1 MLCQFERLVYPKTAQ
16 AVTPTSYMVAIYR
29 PCEKLMGSS
38 GTPLT
43 QIKAVGFCLP
53 LSGNLRYELKGSWKR
68 DPKHGMQYEVEQY
81 DEILIPTREGILAYL
96 TSGQIKGV
104 GPKVAEKIYACFGD
118 QTLDILDHDPDQ
130 LLTVRG
136 IGPGR
141 LKRIRDS
148 YLANRAARDVV
159 AFLAPHGITVNRAVK
174 LFEIYGRQTLN
185 IVQNHPY
192 RLCEVVGISFHT
204 ADKIAMSM
212 GLPRT
217 SPERVDQAL
226 LFTLANAEGA
236 GHLCLEKHR
245 FIELCLSLLETPEL
259 TGDMLANRAMR
270 MLADGRLSSY
280 LGNVY
285 REKTAWLEQ
294 HLAEKIFSQSV
305 QKGASPIVDINGE
318 ISAEETHLRIR
329 FAAEQKAAIES
340 ALTEHLTV
348 ITGGPGTGKTMIQK
362 AILDIYR
369 KHNPKAH
376 IVCCAPTGRAARRM
390 EESTGHPASTVHRAI
405 GLYAGDDGS
414 FGTPTPLNADLL
426 LVDEVSMLDIFVAN
440 ALFDAVKPGC
450 QVVLIGDADQLP
462 SVGPGAVLSEI
473 IASGCVPVVRLDKV
487 YRQREG
493 SRIAINAKLIR
504 HGNLAL
510 EYCSDFQFVN
520 SPQLPDSA
528 ETMVALYLQEVR
540 RCGVD
545 NVALLTPYR
554 QKTETSVNAL
564 NTRLRDLLNPPLPG
578 KTEVSCGSRV
588 FRCGD
593 KVMQTRNYQDV
604 SNGDI
609 GYITSIHEDGDDT
622 VVQVSFGGRVVD
634 YDLSML
640 EQLDLGYAFTVHKS
654 QGAEYRSVILNLQN
668 AHYIMLTRPL
678 VYTAITR
685 GKERVVIVGERRA
698 LCMAINRTDTE
709 RRGTCLANRLQ
720 KLFQENKQ
728 KGL

>member
-1 MLCQFERLVYPKTAQ
+1 MLCQFERLVYPKTVQ
-16 AVTPTSYMVAIYR
+16 AVTPSSYMVAIYR
-29 PCEKLMGSS
+29 PCEQLLGSS
-38 GTPLT
+38 GTPMT

-81 DEILIPTREGILAYL
+81 DEILIPTKEGILAYL
-96 TSGQIKGV
+96 CSGQIKGV
-104 GPKVAEKIYACFGD
+104 GPKVAERIYDTFGD
-118 QTLDILDHDPDQ
+118 RTLDILDHDPDK
-130 LLTVRG
+130 LLTVSG

-159 AFLAPHGITVNRAVK
+159 AFLAPHGITANRAVK

-192 RLCEVVGISFHT
+192 RLCEVAGISFHT

-212 GLPRT
+212 GLSRC

-226 LFTLANAEGA
+226 LFTLADAEGK
-236 GHLCLEKHR
+236 GHLCMEKHH
-245 FIELCLSLLETPEL
+245 FISACLQILETPEL
-259 TGDMLANRAMR
+259 TEEMLANRAAR
-270 MLADGRLSSY
+270 MLADGRLTSY
-280 LGNVY
+280 LGFVY
-285 REKTAWLEQ
+285 RERTAWLEQ
-294 HLAEKIFSQSV
+294 HLAENIFSQTAMKV
-305 QKGASPIVDINGE
+305 TSPIVDVGRE
-318 ISAEETHLRIR
+318 ISAEEARLKLRL
-329 FAAEQKAAIES
+329 ASEQKAAIET
-340 ALTEHLTV
+340 ALTQPLTV

-362 AILDIYR
+362 AILDIYQ
-369 KHNPKAH
+369 KHNPKAR

-405 GLYAGDDGS
+405 GLYTGDDGC
-414 FGTPTPLNADLL
+414 FGTPTPLHADLL
-426 LVDEVSMLDIFVAN
+426 LVDEISMLDIYVAS
-440 ALFDAVKPGC
+440 ALFDAIQPGC

-462 SVGPGAVLSEI
+462 SVGPGAVLSEM
-473 IASGCVPVVRLDKV
+473 IASACVPVVRLDKV

-510 EYCSDFQFVN
+510 EYGPDFQFWN

-528 ETMVALYLQEVR
+528 ETMVQLYLQEVR
-540 RCGVD
+540 RYGVD
-545 NVALLTPYR
+545 NVALLTPFR

-564 NTRLRDLLNPPLPG
+564 NTRLRDLLNPPGAG
-578 KTEVSCGSRV
+578 KPEVSCGSRL
-588 FRCGD
+588 FRLGD
-593 KVMQTRNYQDV
+593 KVMQTRNYRDV

-609 GYITSIHEDGDDT
+609 GYIISIRKDGDET
-622 VVQVSFGGRVVD
+622 MLQVDFGGRIAE
-634 YDLSML
+634 YDPSML
-640 EQLDLGYAFTVHKS
+640 DQLDLGYASTVHKS
-654 QGAEYRSVILNLQN
+654 QGAEYKSVILNLQN

-685 GKERVVIVGERRA
+685 GKEKVIIVGERRA
-698 LCMAINRTDTE
+698 LCMAINRTDAE
-709 RRGTCLANRLQ
+709 RRGTCLAHRLQ
-720 KLFQENKQ
+720 TLSKSK
-728 KGL
+728 

>member
-29 PCEKLMGSS
+29 PCEKLMGSA

-104 GPKVAEKIYACFGD
+104 GPKVAEKIYECFGD

-159 AFLAPHGITVNRAVK
+159 AFLAPHGITANRAVK

-192 RLCEVVGISFHT
+192 RLCEVAGISFHT
-204 ADKIAMSM
+204 ADRIAMSM
-212 GLPRT
+212 GLPRA
-217 SPERVDQAL
+217 SAERVDQAL
-226 LFTLANAEGA
+226 LFTLADAESK
-236 GHLCLEKHR
+236 GHLCMDKHK
-245 FIELCLSLLETPEL
+245 FISACLLLLDTPEL
-259 TGDMLANRAMR
+259 TEEMLANRAAR
-270 MLADGRLSSY
+270 MLADGRLTSY
-280 LGNVY
+280 LGFVY
-285 REKTAWLEQ
+285 RERTAWLEQ
-294 HLAEKIFSQSV
+294 HLAEKIFAQSV
-305 QKGASPIVDINGE
+305 QNGASSIVDINEE
-318 ISAEETHLRIR
+318 ISAEEAHLKIR
-329 FAAEQKAAIES
+329 FAAEQKAAIET
-340 ALTEHLTV
+340 ALTERLTV

-362 AILDIYR
+362 AILDIYQ

-414 FGTPTPLNADLL
+414 FGTPTPLTADLL
-426 LVDEVSMLDIFVAN
+426 LVDEISMLDIYVAS

-462 SVGPGAVLSEI
+462 SVGPGAVLSEM

-487 YRQREG
+487 YRQQEG

-510 EYCSDFQFVN
+510 EYGSDFQFVN

-528 ETMVALYLQEVR
+528 EAMVQLYLQEVR

-564 NTRLRDLLNPPLPG
+564 NQRLRDLLNPPMPG
-578 KTEVSCGSRV
+578 KAEVSCGSRV

-593 KVMQTRNYQDV
+593 KVMQTRNFRDV

-622 VVQVSFGGRVVD
+622 LLQVNFGGRIAE

-640 EQLDLGYAFTVHKS
+640 DQLDLGYASTVHKS
-654 QGAEYRSVILNLQN
+654 QGAEYRSVILNLQT

-685 GKERVVIVGERRA
+685 GKEKVIIVGERRA
-698 LCMAINRTDTE
+698 LCMAISRTDAE
-709 RRGTCLANRLQ
+709 RRGTCLAHRLRTIKSENRKDL
-720 KLFQENKQ
+720 
-728 KGL
+728 

>member
-1 MLCQFERLVYPKTAQ
+1 
-16 AVTPTSYMVAIYR
+16 
-29 PCEKLMGSS
+29 
-38 GTPLT
+38 
-43 QIKAVGFCLP
+43 
-53 LSGNLRYELKGSWKR
+53 
-68 DPKHGMQYEVEQY
+68 
-81 DEILIPTREGILAYL
+81 
-96 TSGQIKGV
+96 
-104 GPKVAEKIYACFGD
+104 
-118 QTLDILDHDPDQ
+118 
-130 LLTVRG
+130 
-136 IGPGR
+136 
-141 LKRIRDS
+141 
-148 YLANRAARDVV
+148 
-159 AFLAPHGITVNRAVK
+159 
-174 LFEIYGRQTLN
+174 
-185 IVQNHPY
+185 
-192 RLCEVVGISFHT
+192 
-204 ADKIAMSM
+204 
-212 GLPRT
+212 
-217 SPERVDQAL
+217 
-226 LFTLANAEGA
+226 
-236 GHLCLEKHR
+236 
-245 FIELCLSLLETPEL
+245 
-259 TGDMLANRAMR
+259 MLANRAMR

-305 QKGASPIVDINGE
+305 KNKVSPIVDVGEE
-318 ISAEETHLRIR
+318 ISAEEARLKLR
-329 FAAEQKAAIES
+329 FAAEQKAAIET
-340 ALTEHLTV
+340 ALTAPLCV
-348 ITGGPGTGKTMIQK
+348 ITGGPGTGKTMIQR
-362 AILDIYR
+362 AILEIYQ
-369 KHNPKAH
+369 KNHPKGR

-414 FGTPTPLNADLL
+414 FGTPTSLNADLL

-440 ALFDAVKPGC
+440 ALFDAIKPGC
-450 QVVLIGDADQLP
+450 QVVLIGDVDQLP
-462 SVGPGAVLSEI
+462 SVGPGAVLSEM

-510 EYCSDFQFVN
+510 EYGSDYQFVN

-528 ETMVALYLQEVR
+528 ETMVQLYLQEVR

-564 NTRLRDLLNPPLPG
+564 NQRLRDLLNPPMPG
-578 KTEVSCGSRV
+578 KAEVSCGSRV

-593 KVMQTRNYQDV
+593 KVMQTRNFRDV

-622 VVQVSFGGRVVD
+622 LLHVNFGGRIAE

-640 EQLDLGYAFTVHKS
+640 DQLDLGYASTVHKS
-654 QGAEYRSVILNLQN
+654 QGAEYRSVILNLQT

-685 GKERVVIVGERRA
+685 GKEKVIIVGERRA
-698 LCMAINRTDTE
+698 LCMAISRTDAE
-709 RRGTCLANRLQ
+709 RRGTCLAHRLRTIKSENRKDL
-720 KLFQENKQ
+720 
-728 KGL
+728 